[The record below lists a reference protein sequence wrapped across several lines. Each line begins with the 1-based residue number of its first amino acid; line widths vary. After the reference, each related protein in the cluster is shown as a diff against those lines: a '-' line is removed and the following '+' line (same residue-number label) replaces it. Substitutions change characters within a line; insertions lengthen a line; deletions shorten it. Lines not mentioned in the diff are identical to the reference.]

1 MPCHIIEVTEYEC
14 AKCSYKWINRINGKD
29 GRKPIRCAKC
39 KRWDWEEGFLS
50 IIEKRLRRDL
60 LRIESVETSH
70 PTMFG
75 ETGINI
81 APTDLCATFLSIY
94 PRPTVQELETV
105 LNPIS
110 YLGPYNHFGVRSHAG
125 TCTEQIDC
133 GPGWIPTPE
142 EPGSYRYDR
151 EIADEMERK
160 EQEIRRELMQ
170 QIIDSREGIINTN
183 STHYAYLASRKQI
196 AKESSEFEPNKM
208 RNAIEQKKGQEEE
221 VEEREKKLEEEG
233 T

>member
-1 MPCHIIEVTEYEC
+1 VPCHIIEVTEYEC

-29 GRKPIRCAKC
+29 GRKPLRCAKC

-60 LRIESVETSH
+60 LRIESVETPH

-75 ETGINI
+75 KTGISI

-110 YLGPYNHFGVRSHAG
+110 YLGPYNHHGFRSHGG
-125 TCTEQIDC
+125 TCTKQVHC
-133 GPGWIPTPE
+133 GPGFIPIHE
-142 EPGSYRYDR
+142 EPGSYRYDK

-160 EQEIRRELMQ
+160 EKEIRHELMQ

-183 STHYAYLASRKQI
+183 STHHAYLASRKQI

-208 RNAIEQKKGQEEE
+208 WDVIAQRKVQEEE
-221 VEEREKKLEEEG
+221 VEEREQNLEEEG